1 MSGLSGILRKAIP
14 RYDDPA
20 SSISLEAIFRLRDG
34 VIADWEHSVARQ
46 DAAERHPRNIFC
58 E

>member
-1 MSGLSGILRKAIP
+1 MSGLSGILRKPIP

-20 SSISLEAIFRLRDG
+20 SSISLEGIFRLRDG

-46 DAAERHPRNIFC
+46 DAAEM
-58 E
+58 